1 MKMQGCQQAK
11 HLVWHQP
18 TGVQCQA
25 TRLSVTRAA
34 EAPTSGLSSQEHKT
48 TQQAQATDATVA
60 SAAQVLDMAVGHQ
73 CPPLLRPQLCKER
86 AAQPTWRMGNAAAGH
101 CCLGF
106 SQLGLKRSGHGPAPL
121 ATAAA
126 EWHPGPQPLPTWP
139 SAQLWPAA
147 VHTSSAEERVAKP
160 SNKALCTTKRCMG
173 QHHQGAEERPAERL
187 KRTFSQ
193 AGEQLVHSPCA
204 AWKDVPAPF

>member
-106 SQLGLKRSGHGPAPL
+106 SQLGLKRSDTVLRLLQLLLQSGILGL
-121 ATAAA
+121 NLCQ
-126 EWHPGPQPLPTWP
+126 PGLQLSCGLQQCTHLQQKNVLL
-139 SAQLWPAA
+139 SHQTRRFAQQ
-147 VHTSSAEERVAKP
+147 SVAWG
-160 SNKALCTTKRCMG
+160 STIRALKKG
-173 QHHQGAEERPAERL
+173 LQKG
-187 KRTFSQ
+187 
-193 AGEQLVHSPCA
+193 
-204 AWKDVPAPF
+204 